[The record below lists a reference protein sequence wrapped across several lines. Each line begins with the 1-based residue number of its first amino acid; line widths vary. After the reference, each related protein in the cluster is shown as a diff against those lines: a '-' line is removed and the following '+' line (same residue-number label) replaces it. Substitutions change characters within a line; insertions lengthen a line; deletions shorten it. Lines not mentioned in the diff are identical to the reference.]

1 MRIATGCIGHE
12 TNTFSSIP
20 TSLDDFKLQRSYHV
34 GDEIIS
40 AFRQT
45 STITGGFIESSEK
58 LGIQIVPLLWTFA
71 TPSGK
76 IEQAAYDT
84 LKGEFL
90 DLLRNAGELDGVLL
104 DLHGAMATEEIE
116 DAEGDLIRSVREIV
130 GSLPIVV
137 TLDLHANITAEMAEY
152 SDTIIGFDT
161 YPHVDCYDRGVEA
174 GQVIFDIVQGNVR
187 PTMAF
192 RQLPLLTSPPAQCT
206 MKPLMSGVVEQLHAL
221 EAEPGV
227 VTATLAMGFPFAD
240 IRDAGVTVLVTTN
253 DDQQL
258 AEQHADRF
266 AKYIW
271 DMREAFNLNLV
282 SVEEAIEIA
291 NGTDGQPIVLAE
303 GSDNPGGGGPCD
315 GTIILRKFIEA
326 DVQDAVIAI
335 IADPESVSLAIEA
348 GVGNTAAL
356 NVGGKTIPLHG
367 DPVPLTGYVKTI
379 SDGNFVH
386 KGPMARGVRSSL
398 GRTAVIR
405 VGGVEIILTE
415 RRFQP
420 LDAEVLRSVGIEP
433 RDRKLIALKSAVHFR
448 ADYTPIAHEIL
459 EADTPGVH
467 SADLFSY
474 DYQKVRRPI
483 YPLDTDA
490 EFQQA

>member
-12 TNTFSSIP
+12 TNTFSSVP
-20 TSLDDFKLQRSYHV
+20 TSIDDFKRSYHIS
-34 GDEIIS
+34 DDIIS
-40 AFRQT
+40 TFRQT
-45 STITGGFIESSEK
+45 STITGGFIENSEK
-58 LGIQIVPLLWTFA
+58 LGIQIIPLLWTFA
-71 TPSGK
+71 MPSGAV
-76 IEQAAYDT
+76 EQRAYDT

-90 DLLRNAGELDGVLL
+90 DLLRNARQIDGVFL

-116 DAEGDLIRSVREIV
+116 DAEGDLIRSVREII

-174 GQVIFDIVQGNVR
+174 AQVIFDIVRGSIR
-187 PTMAF
+187 PTMAY

-206 MKPLMSGVVEQLHAL
+206 MKPLMIRVVKQLHAL
-221 EAEPGV
+221 ETEPDV
-227 VTATLAMGFPFAD
+227 VTATLSMGFPFAD
-240 IRDAGVTVLVTTN
+240 IRDAGVSVLVTTN
-253 DDQQL
+253 GDQQL
-258 AEQHADRF
+258 AEQHADNF

-271 DMREAFNLNLV
+271 DMREEFNPNLV

-291 NGTDGQPIVLAE
+291 NRSEGHPIVLAE
-303 GSDNPGGGGPCD
+303 GADNPGGGGPCD
-315 GTIILRKFIEA
+315 GTMILRKFIEA

-335 IADPESVSLAIEA
+335 IADPESVALAIEA
-348 GVGNTAAL
+348 GVGNTVAL

-367 DPVPLTGYVKTI
+367 DPVELTGYVKTI
-379 SDGNFVH
+379 SDGKYVN
-386 KGPMARGVRSSL
+386 KGPMARGVRNSL
-398 GRTAVIR
+398 GQTAVVK

-415 RRFQP
+415 HRVQP
-420 LDAEVLRSVGIEP
+420 IDAEVLRSVGIEP
-433 RDRKLIALKSAVHFR
+433 RERKLIALKSAVHFR

-459 EADTPGVH
+459 EVDTPGIH
-467 SADLFSY
+467 SPDLFSY

-483 YPLDTDA
+483 YPLETDV
-490 EFQQA
+490 EFR